1 MATSIE
7 TTPAEWD
14 AENGVWV
21 GERAIGVPE
30 EELPDPLYVF
40 GYGSLCWRID
50 DPYEEIFDAKV
61 IGWRR
66 RFAQGSYDHRGTA
79 KYAGVVATLM
89 PEREWL
95 SAGLVVEAG
104 DEPVTNGVVY
114 RVPKSDAK
122 RVIDNLDFREK
133 GGYTKAI
140 VDATSLDGSR
150 TVRALIYTANS
161 SNPLFM
167 GGADS
172 LGTTAPTTIAQRI
185 YKAIGPSGPN
195 FEYLLCSPCCFS
207 T

>member
-1 MATSIE
+1 MATSTE
-7 TTPAEWD
+7 ASAAEWD

-21 GERAIGVPE
+21 GERAIGVSE
-30 EELPDPLYVF
+30 EDLPDPLYVF

-61 IGWRR
+61 MGWRR

-79 KYAGVVATLM
+79 EYAGVVATLM
-89 PEREWL
+89 PEEEWL
-95 SAGLVVEAG
+95 AAGLVVEDG
-104 DEPVTNGVVY
+104 DQPVTNGVVY

-161 SNPLFM
+161 RNPLFM
-167 GGADS
+167 GGSDS
-172 LGTTAPTTIAQRI
+172 LGTTAP
-185 YKAIGPSGPN
+185 KAIAERIHKAVGPSGPN
-195 FEYLLCSPCCFS
+195 IE
-207 T
+207 